1 MYLENNTKN
10 KMNFSCELA
19 KDKLKIVNKA
29 LKYCYGSRNTI
40 KMFLGSDKPK
50 FAEMNFLSFQE
61 DLGNTWSNFTLIKTK
76 H

>member
-1 MYLENNTKN
+1 
-10 KMNFSCELA
+10 MNFSCELA
-19 KDKLKIVNKA
+19 KYKLKIVNKA
-29 LKYCYGSRNTI
+29 LKCCYGSRNTI
-40 KMFLGSDKPK
+40 KMFLDSDKPK